1 MFCKF
6 CHFYNCAITVK
17 LRASIAKTRS
27 VMSDSLWP
35 LDCSLPGS
43 SVCGIFQVRILLEW
57 VAISSSK
64 SWKRTRLNVSHFLI
78 SSLSQ
83 CYCNQN
89 SVVCVSIQ
97 TEQRN
102 RTESPEMNPHNHS
115 QMIHGKEAK
124 TIQWGKKQ
132 HFQHTIVRKLDI
144 HMHKNKLYPYL
155 TLYTKRT
162 ENGPKI

>member
-17 LRASIAKTRS
+17 LRASIAKTCS

-89 SVVCVSIQ
+89 SMVCVSIQ

-115 QMIHGKEAK
+115 QMIPGKEAK
-124 TIQWGKKQ
+124 TIQWEKNPTFSTK
-132 HFQHTIVRKLDI
+132 IVGKLDI

-155 TLYTKRT
+155 TLYTERT